1 MSRRSRRRRLR
12 RGLRRSL
19 DMYRRALLR
28 IATGDVWGVGPEAI
42 RLARAALESW
52 EHTANTRPQTA

>member
-19 DMYRRALLR
+19 ELYRKVLLR
-28 IATGDVWGVGPEAI
+28 IADSDVWGVGPEAI
-42 RLARAALESW
+42 RLARAALEAQA
-52 EHTANTRPQTA
+52 HT

>member
-19 DMYRRALLR
+19 ELYRKVLLR
-28 IATGDVWGVGPEAI
+28 IADGDVWGVGPEAI
-42 RLARAALESW
+42 RLARVALERAPRSD
-52 EHTANTRPQTA
+52 AA